1 MLRNPKVPNF
11 AIVAFP
17 SKEVID
23 FIKRLKEK
31 YSSKK
36 YSSSLSFPIKL
47 YDFPHLTIKRKF
59 LLNSGISEMQ
69 LIKIINSIVKNFSP
83 PKLAT
88 RKIKLFKKLNENTV
102 YLEIKNNANLLSS
115 INEIQEVLRPI
126 TTTFEPKLETNFI
139 PHLSILWQI
148 SDSRFAAVE
157 RIFEENV
164 PTFKFEIDKLYL
176 LKSFGTSGKRKP
188 INIFKLKT

>member
-1 MLRNPKVPNF
+1 MQPNF
-11 AIVAFP
+11 VVAAFP
-17 SKEVID
+17 PTEVID
-23 FIKRLKEK
+23 FINRLKEK
-31 YSSKK
+31 YRGKK
-36 YSSSLSFPIKL
+36 YSLSLSFPIKL

-88 RKIKLFKKLNENTV
+88 GKIRLFKKLNENTV

-148 SDSRFAAVE
+148 PDSRFAAVE

-176 LKSFGTSGKRKP
+176 FKSFGASGKRKP
-188 INIFKLKT
+188 VNIFKLKI